1 MAGADGGAVRQRVGA
16 QRRRRVT
23 GGQNQRRRVV
33 RQRNAVEHVLQQ
45 GVVGVAVAHQH
56 GTEHVLL
63 VFADHQLAV
72 DAGHFVLETVTAGA
86 GGARL
91 GIAHRAHVH
100 AHQFQLGA
108 HVGAGE
114 IAGLVVEHRGHGA
127 RHGVAR
133 RHQPEDLVVPERAFT
148 DREDR
153 RVRGAALVVHHDA
166 AALAQLQTALAAQA
180 VLRADA
186 GGEHDHVG
194 FQRRLA
200 FEVHAQGVLFAGVD
214 QLGFHAGVDVH
225 AERFHFLAQQGAA
238 GFVQLHRHQLRRE
251 FHHMGFQ
258 PQQPQRVGGF
268 QPEQAA
274 AHHHAA
280 FGVAGAAFDRVQV
293 VHGAVH
299 QAVLVVVAG
308 DRRHERIGTG
318 GQHQGVVVLPDTAG
332 GDHGFMVPVDLHHLV
347 VQVQRHPVV
356 PVPLRRGQTEIL
368 RGLVVEQRGQ
378 MHPVV
383 GGPVLAGEHMEGP
396 GAGVALLDQGL
407 HQVVT
412 DHAVADD
419 HQVARG
425 GKYGVVV
432 RHSLAS
438 C

>member
-33 RQRNAVEHVLQQ
+33 RQRNAVKHVLQQ

-56 GTEHVLL
+56 GTEHILL

-72 DAGHFVLETVTAGA
+72 DAGHFVLEAVTAGA

-114 IAGLVVEHRGHGA
+114 VAGLVVEHRGHGA
-127 RHGVAR
+127 RHGVAG
-133 RHQPEDLVVPERAFT
+133 RHQPEDPVVPERAFP
-148 DREDR
+148 DRKDR
-153 RVRGAALVVHHDA
+153 RVRGATLVVHHDA

-214 QLGFHAGVDVH
+214 PLGFHAGVDVH
-225 AERFHFLAQQGAA
+225 AERFHFLTQQGAA
-238 GFVQLHRHQLRRE
+238 GFVQLHGHQLRRE

-258 PQQPQRVGGF
+258 PQQPQRIGGF

-308 DRRHERIGTG
+308 DRRHKRIGAG
-318 GQHQGVVVLPDTAG
+318 GQYQGVVVLPDTAG
-332 GDHGFMVPVDLHHLV
+332 GDHGFIFPVDLHHLV

-368 RGLVVEQRGQ
+368 RGLVVEQR
-378 MHPVV
+378 
-383 GGPVLAGEHMEGP
+383 
-396 GAGVALLDQGL
+396 
-407 HQVVT
+407 
-412 DHAVADD
+412 
-419 HQVARG
+419 
-425 GKYGVVV
+425 
-432 RHSLAS
+432 
-438 C
+438 